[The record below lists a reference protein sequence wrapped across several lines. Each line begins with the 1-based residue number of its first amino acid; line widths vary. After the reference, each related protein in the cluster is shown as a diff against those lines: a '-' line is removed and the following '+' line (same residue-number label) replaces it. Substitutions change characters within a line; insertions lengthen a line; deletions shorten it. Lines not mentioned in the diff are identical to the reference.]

1 MSMSRVVVVE
11 VRSLGKRIP
20 SAQGQGVIT
29 DTWSRGVVEG

>member
-11 VRSLGKRIP
+11 VRSLVRRIP
-20 SAQGQGVIT
+20 PAQGQGVIP